1 MHTSTVYES
10 EVYVTASSSENILV
24 TLGAPLPPSGTAGG
38 AVGWQKP
45 NCLLVKKP
53 ILETSK
59 VHINQSRVWQYL
71 YKWYIP
77 FP

>member
-38 AVGWQKP
+38 AVG
-45 NCLLVKKP
+45 
-53 ILETSK
+53 
-59 VHINQSRVWQYL
+59 
-71 YKWYIP
+71 
-77 FP
+77 